1 LRAAHV
7 RAGLASLVGGGPTRS
22 PGSGCCRQSL
32 GADTPQALGQ
42 LLSDS
47 GIENAEVTAE
57 AGKQSLES
65 PDDWWTVVL
74 GSGYRWTVEQ
84 MNDQEAARVRTA
96 NLKTV
101 KDNGIKFIETNV
113 VYAVAKNG

>member
-1 LRAAHV
+1 M
-7 RAGLASLVGGGPTRS
+7 GGGPTRS